1 MPLTIERSAGFIVY
15 VDPDAEH
22 AERLYLLLDYGKHW
36 DYAKGHVEKSED
48 DLTAAIRELEEE
60 TGIDD
65 AEPITGFS
73 HELQYFFRHPK
84 RGLIKKTVI
93 FFLARARDTHV
104 EVSHEH
110 ETYAWLPLPQALKR
124 LTFPNARK
132 ALELAATFLGDAV
145 PPKPKTKKKA
155 VKKKKSKE
163 K

>member
-1 MPLTIERSAGFIVY
+1 MPLRTERSAGFIVY

-36 DYAKGHVEKSED
+36 DYAKGHVEKGED

-73 HELQYFFRHPK
+73 HELEYFFRHPK
-84 RGLIKKTVI
+84 RGLIKKTAV
-93 FFLARARDTHV
+93 FFLARARDTQV

-110 ETYAWLPLPQALKR
+110 DAYAWLPLGLALKR
-124 LTFPNARK
+124 LTYPNARK
-132 ALELAATFLGDAV
+132 ALELAAAFLGEA
-145 PPKPKTKKKA
+145 PAPKR
-155 VKKKKSKE
+155 KKSKKSTRKKAKE

>member
-1 MPLTIERSAGFIVY
+1 MPLRTERSAGFIVY

-36 DYAKGHVEKSED
+36 DYAKGHVEKGED
-48 DLTAAIRELEEE
+48 DLTAAIRELAEE
-60 TGIDD
+60 TAIDD

-73 HELQYFFRHPK
+73 HELEYFFRHPK
-84 RGLIKKTVI
+84 RGLIKKTVV

-110 ETYAWLPLPQALKR
+110 ETYAWLPLTQALKR
-124 LTFPNARK
+124 LTYPNARK
-132 ALELAATFLGDAV
+132 AMEAAATFLGEPVA
-145 PPKPKTKKKA
+145 PKPEKKKKA
-155 VKKKKSKE
+155 SKKRKSKE